1 VYQPIEERFMNTS
14 VRGYV
19 AAAIAIVVQGAALS
33 AQSTNPLDL
42 LKEGVAPGEHI
53 SYGSGALQFGELR
66 VPDGPGSHPVA
77 ILVHG
82 GCWLAKLGQLPE
94 AATSLDTL
102 RPLSAALAQRGIAT
116 WNVEYRRI
124 GNDGGGWPGTYDDLS
139 KAADFLRELAP
150 KRHLDLQRVVLVGH
164 SSGGHLA
171 LWTAARHKL
180 PADSALHT
188 ASPLRVA
195 GVVDIDG
202 PPDLE
207 SVIGMERLVC
217 GAPVVEQLLGGSP
230 SELPSR
236 YQQASATG
244 LLPIGTKQELLI
256 ADKHNA
262 QWIESIKAYATAAKN
277 AGDSVTVTMMQNAG
291 HFDGLNPKAPA
302 WDTVLTSIRSI
313 LGTK

>member
-1 VYQPIEERFMNTS
+1 MHAAT
-14 VRGYV
+14 RGFVV
-19 AAAIAIVVQGAALS
+19 AVMAVVVQGAALI

-42 LKEGVAPGEHI
+42 LKEPVAPGERL

-66 VPDGPGSHPVA
+66 VPAGPGSHPVA

-94 AATSLDTL
+94 AATSLDLL
-102 RPLSAALAQRGIAT
+102 RPLSAALAQNGIAT
-116 WNVEYRRI
+116 WNVEYRRL
-124 GNDGGGWPGTYDDLS
+124 GNDGGGWPGTFEDL
-139 KAADFLRELAP
+139 ARATDYLRELAP
-150 KRHLDLQRVVLVGH
+150 KRQLDLQRVVLVGH

-171 LWTAARHKL
+171 LWLAARHKL

-207 SVIGMERLVC
+207 SVIAIERQVC
-217 GAPVVEQLLGGSP
+217 GAPVVEQLLGGTP
-230 SELPSR
+230 AELPGR
-236 YQQASATG
+236 YRQASATG

-256 ADKHNA
+256 GDKLTA
-262 QWIESIKAYATAAKN
+262 QWIESIKSYGTAAKN
-277 AGDSVTVTMMQNAG
+277 AGDPVTVTMLQNAG

-302 WDTVLTSIRSI
+302 WETVLASIRSI
-313 LGTK
+313 LGPR

>member
-1 VYQPIEERFMNTS
+1 MIRS
-14 VRGYV
+14 ARAYV
-19 AAAIAIVVQGAALS
+19 AAAIIAVVQAAALT
-33 AQSTNPLDL
+33 AQSTTPLDL
-42 LKEGVAPGEHI
+42 LKEGVAPGEHL
-53 SYGSGALQFGELR
+53 SYGSGVLQFGELR
-66 VPDGPGSHPVA
+66 VPAGPGNHPVA

-102 RPLSAALAQRGIAT
+102 RPLSAALAQSGIAT
-116 WNVEYRRI
+116 WNVEYRRL
-124 GNDGGGWPGTYDDLS
+124 GNDGGGWPGTYEDLA
-139 KAADFLRELAP
+139 KATDFIRELAP

-171 LWTAARHKL
+171 LWLAARHKL
-180 PADSALHT
+180 SADSTLHT

-207 SVIGMERLVC
+207 SVIGMERQVC
-217 GAPVVEQLLGGSP
+217 GAPVVEQLLGGTP
-230 SELPSR
+230 AELPSR
-236 YQQASATG
+236 YREASATG

-256 ADKHNA
+256 ADKHND
-262 QWIESIKAYATAAKN
+262 QWIEAITSYATAAKN
-277 AGDSVTVTMMQNAG
+277 AGDAVTVTMMQNAG

-302 WDTVLTSIRSI
+302 WNTVLASIRSI

>member
-1 VYQPIEERFMNTS
+1 MHASR
-14 VRGYV
+14 RGYV
-19 AAAIAIVVQGAALS
+19 TAVIAVVVQGAALT

-42 LKEGVAPGEHI
+42 LKEAVAPGEHL

-102 RPLSAALAQRGIAT
+102 RPLSAALAQSGIAT
-116 WNVEYRRI
+116 WNVEYRRL
-124 GNDGGGWPGTYDDLS
+124 GNDGGGWPGTYEDVA
-139 KAADFLRELAP
+139 KATDFIRELAP

-171 LWTAARHKL
+171 LWLAARHKL
-180 PADSALHT
+180 PADSTLHT

-207 SVIGMERLVC
+207 SVIGIERQVC
-217 GAPVVEQLLGGSP
+217 GAPVVEQLLGGTP
-230 SELPSR
+230 AELPSR
-236 YQQASATG
+236 YRQASATG

-256 ADKHNA
+256 ADKHND
-262 QWIESIKAYATAAKN
+262 QWIESIKSYATAATN
-277 AGDSVTVTMMQNAG
+277 AGDSVTVTMMHNAG

-302 WDTVLTSIRSI
+302 WETVLASIRSI
-313 LGTK
+313 LGTR

>member
-1 VYQPIEERFMNTS
+1 MHAPT
-14 VRGYV
+14 RGYV
-19 AAAIAIVVQGAALS
+19 AAVIAVVVQGAALT
-33 AQSTNPLDL
+33 AQSTTPLDL
-42 LKEGVAPGEHI
+42 LKEAVAPGERR

-102 RPLSAALAQRGIAT
+102 RPLSVALAQNGIAT
-116 WNVEYRRI
+116 WNIEYRRL
-124 GNDGGGWPGTYDDLS
+124 GNDGGGWPGTYEDLA
-139 KAADFLRELAP
+139 KATDFIRELAP
-150 KRHLDLQRVVLVGH
+150 TRHLDLQRVVLVGH

-171 LWTAARHKL
+171 LWLAARHKL
-180 PADSALHT
+180 PADSPLRT

-207 SVIGMERLVC
+207 SVIGMERQVC
-217 GAPVVEQLLGGSP
+217 GAPVVEQLLGGTP
-230 SELPSR
+230 AEFPSR
-236 YQQASATG
+236 YRQASATG
-244 LLPIGTKQELLI
+244 LLPTGTKQELLI
-256 ADKHNA
+256 ADKHND
-262 QWIESIKAYATAAKN
+262 QWIESMKSYATAAKN
-277 AGDSVTVTMMQNAG
+277 AGDSVTVTMMQNSG

-302 WDTVLTSIRSI
+302 WETVLASIRSI
-313 LGTK
+313 LGTR